1 MHAFPHSTG
10 WEGDF
15 FVQKGVTM
23 NEKQEFMRRKPVF
36 GLLISMSIPVVLSM
50 LIQSLYN
57 IVDSIWVTKLGTD
70 ALTAVSLAFPLQN
83 AIMSVGV
90 GMGVG
95 IGSVVSMHLGAGERK
110 QADRAASLGV
120 LLVLIH
126 CVIFVI
132 AGVVLTRPFLS
143 MFTYDTRTLSWACDY
158 TYIVMCLSFGELL
171 QMCFEKIFHWFY
183 IF

>member
-1 MHAFPHSTG
+1 
-10 WEGDF
+10 
-15 FVQKGVTM
+15 
-23 NEKQEFMRRKPVF
+23 MRRKPVF

-110 QADRAASLGV
+110 QAVR
-120 LLVLIH
+120 
-126 CVIFVI
+126 
-132 AGVVLTRPFLS
+132 
-143 MFTYDTRTLSWACDY
+143 WACCSCSS
-158 TYIVMCLSFGELL
+158 IA
-171 QMCFEKIFHWFY
+171 
-183 IF
+183 